1 MSGFNVQMTR
11 GALLHG
17 RKSVCGHI
25 YDGGGLK
32 VQALMEKPAWAAA
45 RNLHEQNTVARCKHL
60 AALSWGPS
68 MVFVVAQFWANRI
81 LCL

>member
-17 RKSVCGHI
+17 RKSVCGHV

-32 VQALMEKPAWAAA
+32 VQARMEKPACMGSSKDS
-45 RNLHEQNTVARCKHL
+45 VCD
-60 AALSWGPS
+60 
-68 MVFVVAQFWANRI
+68 M
-81 LCL
+81 C